1 MSHAMQGH
9 PRWTIHSGEFWQNV
23 IYWRR
28 KWQTTPVYLPW
39 ETHELYKKAKKK
51 KKKKNI
57 ILQGC
62 DEAQCNTLYIC
73 RKELASRYFY
83 SHVFVANNLSPSEK
97 QIGYLSWTLGKYIF
111 LLTFWP
117 QDWMWRV
124 NVNFFLLLTEKKRF
138 FSLMN
143 RISIELKMF
152 QRTKK

>member
-1 MSHAMQGH
+1 MKLWAMPCRATQDGQF
-9 PRWTIHSGEFWQNV
+9 IVESSGKMWSIGGENGKPPQ
-23 IYWRR
+23 Y
-28 KWQTTPVYLPW
+28 TY
-39 ETHELYKKAKKK
+39 HEKPMNCIKRQKKK
-51 KKKKNI
+51 KRKEKKNTF
-57 ILQGC
+57 LLGC

-83 SHVFVANNLSPSEK
+83 SHGFVENNLSPSEK

-138 FSLMN
+138 FPLWT
-143 RISIELKMF
+143 EYL
-152 QRTKK
+152 